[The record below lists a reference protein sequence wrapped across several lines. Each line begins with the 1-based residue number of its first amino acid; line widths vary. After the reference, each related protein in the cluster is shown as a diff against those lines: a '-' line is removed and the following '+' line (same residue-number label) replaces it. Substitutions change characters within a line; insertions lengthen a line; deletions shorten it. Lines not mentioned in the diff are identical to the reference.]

1 MWHLNEVLGTLKVDF
16 HKSLN
21 HNTSFKRFKYFLKT
35 PVVLDIFARALT
47 YIYYSI
53 GWSVE

>member
-53 GWSVE
+53 G